1 MYGMLEMSFC
11 VLVSLHVTD
20 CALVEKRPC
29 QDVKQTIPGVWVR
42 FITVAIGQFPLL
54 GGRRVPGVR
63 QLVSAD
69 RGRESPEAST
79 CSS

>member
-1 MYGMLEMSFC
+1 MLELSFC

-29 QDVKQTIPGVWVR
+29 QDVKQTILGVWVR

-54 GGRRVPGVR
+54 GGR
-63 QLVSAD
+63 
-69 RGRESPEAST
+69 ESSWGKVASV
-79 CSS
+79 CKSG